1 VTAIHSTY
9 NFDRFLRYDE
19 FTEWLRAKA
28 AAHPHLMTLE
38 SYGHSHEGRDLWLVT
53 ITDSTTGTHDAKPAH
68 WVDAN
73 IHAIEVTGGVAALH
87 LIHYL
92 VTGFGNDPAITEAVR
107 TRTFYVAPRVN
118 PDGVEWVLADSP
130 QFRRSS
136 VRAWPWSDAHEAAGL
151 HARDINGDGR
161 VLTMRIPD
169 STGNWMVS
177 ADEPRLMARV
187 PANGAVSGTARYRML
202 FEGDV
207 VDHDG
212 FTVPMPPPPQS
223 LDLNRNFPAGWGTT
237 VTGSGDHPLSEP
249 EIDGLVRAIVA
260 RPNICGYNAYHTS
273 GGVLLR
279 PSSTYSDSAMAP
291 VDLWAFKQLGEKGA
305 ALTGYPV
312 HSVFE
317 DFTFDRS
324 DTMSGAGDD
333 WVYEHLGVY
342 GWTTEFWD
350 VVHQA
355 TGKKPSTVVWYTG
368 PTADEELAVYRWV
381 VANHP
386 EGYVDWAPFEHP
398 QLGAVEIGG
407 WDEVFSWSNAPAS
420 RLLAEVRPH
429 AEFAVYQA
437 MCSPRL
443 EILHT
448 RVVHLDGDTYRVEA
462 GIANTGWLPTEISRK
477 ARKGRMVLPLVAELT
492 GAQVISGGARGGAR
506 QELGQLGGRLDMN
519 FNSANNGGTNNDG
532 TPERVL
538 ATWIVKGISGTQ
550 ITIDASHQRAGR
562 CAASVTL

>member
-1 VTAIHSTY
+1 MTVATTY

-19 FTEWLRAKA
+19 MTEWLRAMA
-28 AAHPHLMTLE
+28 AAHPNLLSIE
-38 SYGHSHEGRDLWLVT
+38 SYGHSHEGRDLWVAH
-53 ITDSTTGTHDAKPAH
+53 ITDATTGTHDSKPAH

-92 VTGFGNDPAITEAVR
+92 VTEFGNDPTVTEAVR

-118 PDGVEWVLADSP
+118 PDGVEWTLADSP

-136 VRAWPWSDAHEAAGL
+136 VRPWPWADAHLAPGL
-151 HARDINGDGR
+151 HLRDINGDGR
-161 VLTMRIPD
+161 VLSMRVPD
-169 STGNWMVS
+169 PTGNWMMS
-177 ADEPRLMARV
+177 PDEPRLMSRV
-187 PANGAVSGTARYRML
+187 PANGAPAGTTRYRML

-207 VDHDG
+207 IDHDG
-212 FTVPMPPPPQS
+212 FTVPLPPPPQS
-223 LDLNRNFPAGWGTT
+223 LDLNRNFPSGWGTT
-237 VTGSGDHPLSEP
+237 VMGSGEHPMSEP

-279 PSSTYSDSAMAP
+279 PSSNLSDSSLPP

-317 DFTFDRS
+317 DFTFDKN
-324 DTMSGAGDD
+324 DTMGGAADD

-350 VVHQA
+350 VIHQA
-355 TGKKPSTVVWYTG
+355 TGKKPSTFIWYTG
-368 PTADEELAVYRWV
+368 PTNDEELAVYHWA

-386 EGYVDWAPFEHP
+386 EAYVDWTPFDHP

-407 WDEVFSWSNAPAS
+407 WDEIFLWGNAPGS

-443 EILHT
+443 EVLHT
-448 RVVHLDGDTYRVEA
+448 RVVHLDGDTYRVEV
-462 GIANTGWLPTEISRK
+462 GVANTGWLPTDISRR
-477 ARKGRMVLPLVAELT
+477 ARKDRLVLPLVAELT
-492 GAQVISGGARGGAR
+492 GATVLAPGSSPGSAPGSAR
-506 QELGQLGGRLDMN
+506 QELGQLGGRLDMH
-519 FNSANNGGTNNDG
+519 FSYGKNDG

-538 ATWIVKGISGTQ
+538 ATWVVSGGAGTEVTVKV
-550 ITIDASHQRAGR
+550 SHERAGR
-562 CAASVTL
+562 CTVTLTL

>member
-1 VTAIHSTY
+1 MTQ
-9 NFDRFLRYDE
+9 
-19 FTEWLRAKA
+19 WLQATT
-28 AAHPHLMTLE
+28 AAHPNLMTLE
-38 SYGHSHEGRDLWLVT
+38 SYGHSHEGRELWVAT
-53 ITDSTTGTHDAKPAH
+53 ITDTATGTHDSKPAH

-87 LIHYL
+87 LINYL
-92 VTGFGNDPAITEAVR
+92 VNGFGNDPTVTEAVR

-118 PDGVEWVLADSP
+118 PDGVEWTLADSP

-136 VRAWPWSDAHEAAGL
+136 VRAWPWAGAHEAPGL
-151 HARDINGDGR
+151 HTRDINGDGR

-169 STGNWMVS
+169 ATGNWMVS
-177 ADEPRLMARV
+177 VDEPRLLVRI
-187 PANGAVSGTARYRML
+187 PPIGAPVGSTCYRL
-202 FEGDV
+202 LSEGDV

-212 FTVPMPPPPQS
+212 FTVPTPPPPQS

-237 VTGSGDHPLSEP
+237 VTGSGDHPMSEP

-260 RPNICGYNAYHTS
+260 RPNICGYNAYHTA
-273 GGVLLR
+273 GGVILR
-279 PSSTYSDSAMAP
+279 PSSVYSDSALPP

-317 DFTFDRS
+317 DFTFDKS
-324 DTMSGAGDD
+324 DTMSGAADD
-333 WVYEHLGVY
+333 WIYEHLGVY

-350 VVHQA
+350 VVQQA
-355 TGKKPSTVVWYTG
+355 TGKKTSTFAWYTG

-386 EGYVDWAPFEHP
+386 EAYGDWVPFDHP
-398 QLGAVEIGG
+398 QLGAVEVGG
-407 WDEVFSWSNAPAS
+407 WDEVFLWANAPAS

-443 EILHT
+443 EVLLT
-448 RVVHLDGDTYRVEA
+448 RAVHLDGGTYRVEA

-477 ARKGRMVLPLVAELT
+477 ARKDRMVLPIVAELT
-492 GAQVISGGARGGAR
+492 GAKVISGGTTGAR
-506 QELGQLGGRLDMN
+506 QELGQLDGRMDMN
-519 FNSANNGGTNNDG
+519 FNGMNDG

-538 ATWIVKGISGTQ
+538 ATWIVSASSGTQ
-550 ITIDASHQRAGR
+550 VTINVSHQRAGR
-562 CAASVTL
+562 CTATVTL